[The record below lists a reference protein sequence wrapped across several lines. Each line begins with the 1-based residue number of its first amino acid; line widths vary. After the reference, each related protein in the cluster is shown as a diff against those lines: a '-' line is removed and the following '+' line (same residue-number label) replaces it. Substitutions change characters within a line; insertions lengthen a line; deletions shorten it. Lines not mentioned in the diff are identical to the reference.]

1 MTLRCLQI
9 AAAITLGATLAPAF
23 AQMAAPAPLPA
34 ASAASAASAAPEA
47 KPGPRALSPS
57 ELRDSASTPGDL
69 RPEDRVKPQ
78 ISIGLGK
85 GPATPLKL
93 IPPSGTPAASG
104 GINDASV
111 RCEAETDVQARAA
124 CRKRLASTAP
134 AR

>member
-23 AQMAAPAPLPA
+23 AQIAAPAPLPA
-34 ASAASAASAAPEA
+34 ASAASAAPDA
-47 KPGPRALSPS
+47 KPGRRALSPS

-93 IPPSGTPAASG
+93 TPRGGTPAASG

-111 RCEAETDVQARAA
+111 RCEAEADVQARAA